1 MRVIRVCFGLLLGAA
16 IGWPQG
22 VKPKTV
28 EASTMIAP
36 KTGPVLTESAKQ
48 AVDLANGWNKGDG
61 SAPVLIDKVGRVK
74 YVYGAE
80 MPTLVCS
87 ALRVCAIELEASE
100 SVVGDTQIGDSDR
113 WSVSL
118 LSYGGAAGVK
128 TPVIAVSPLYKGA
141 FETNLIV
148 PTDRRMYYFR
158 LQSKPDSYMARVSFS
173 YPEDLA
179 AKRKRELEAM
189 AAPPPI
195 EQAPV
200 VIAAPINLEDLADK
214 TLLKGNTSYSITGG
228 KHTPCLKPEKV
239 FDDSMRTVIQMPSC
253 IESRSLPVLLVYGD
267 GGEVQTNYRYNPERR
282 QFIVDQLFQ
291 KAKLQAGTKKR
302 SSSDCTE

>member
-1 MRVIRVCFGLLLGAA
+1 MRVSPICFGLLVGVVT
-16 IGWPQG
+16 GWAQG
-22 VKPKTV
+22 VTPKAGT
-28 EASTMIAP
+28 P
-36 KTGPVLTESAKQ
+36 LTESAKL

-61 SAPVLIDKVGRVK
+61 SAPVSIDRVGRVR
-74 YVYGAE
+74 YVYGSD

-87 ALRVCAIELEASE
+87 ILRVCAIELEPSE
-100 SVVGDTQIGDSDR
+100 TVVGDLQLGDSER
-113 WSVSL
+113 WNVSL
-118 LSYGGAAGVK
+118 LSYGSALGTK
-128 TPVIAVSPLYKGA
+128 TFAVAVSPLYKGA

-148 PTDRRMYYFR
+148 ATDRRMYYFR

-173 YPEDLA
+173 YPEDPA

-195 EQAPV
+195 EQAQV
-200 VIAAPINLEDLADK
+200 VVAPPINLEDLAEK
-214 TLLKGNTSYSITGG
+214 TLLMGNTSYSISGG

-239 FDDSMRTVIQMPSC
+239 FDDSMRTVIQMPAC
-253 IESRSLPVLLVYGD
+253 VESRSLPVLLVYGD

-291 KAKLQAGTKKR
+291 KAKLQAGTSKQAKKEAVLIAR
-302 SSSDCTE
+302 DSSEGQ